1 MSSRADKAAVGLG
14 AAALLMAASGLL
26 SRLLGYGREILLA
39 YFVGVGRES
48 DAYFAA
54 FVLPDLLNYLIAG
67 GALSIAF
74 LPIYAQAREREGEE
88 AAARLLATT
97 LGNLGLIV
105 CVATAILWI
114 FADPLIR
121 LQFPE
126 FDAETHALTVE
137 ITRIVAPAQV
147 FFFLGGVIKATLFAR
162 GRFGAA
168 ALAPLIYN
176 LGIILGGV
184 LLYGRF
190 GIHGFAW
197 GVLVGAA
204 AGPFLAPFLDS
215 RRDGRPGVRIA
226 LLDPGF
232 RRYLWVA
239 APLMFGQS
247 LLTVDEWFDKW
258 FGALIQP
265 GAVAW
270 LSYARKLMLIPVAVV
285 GQAIATAALPTLTR
299 LFEQK
304 RNEELAETVERT
316 LRAALGLAIVGG
328 AALAAI
334 AEPFV
339 RFAYERGQ
347 WDGSDTVVVASILR
361 ILAFAVPGWIV
372 QQIAV
377 RPFYARGDTWRPMV
391 LGTVVVLAAIPLYW
405 RLSTSFGV
413 EGLAWA
419 GVIGMTV
426 NAVATLLLARK
437 LHGAPRFTPLIV
449 SGVRAGLLA
458 GPAWLAARYSATWL
472 FGSAP
477 NSGALHLPGGTPG
490 ALLQVAIVAGVF
502 ALVTVLL
509 MPFLGDPE
517 LRALLVR
524 RLRIKRW
531 TSRA

>member
-1 MSSRADKAAVGLG
+1 MSKRADKAAVGLG

-39 YFVGVGRES
+39 YFVGVGHES

-74 LPIYAQAREREGEE
+74 LPIYSQALERDGED

-105 CVATAILWI
+105 LVATGLLWV

-126 FDAETHALTVE
+126 FDPETHALTVE

-176 LGIILGGV
+176 LGIIVGGV
-184 LLYGRF
+184 LLYPKF

-204 AGPFLAPFLDS
+204 AGPFLAPVLDS
-215 RRDGRPGVRIA
+215 RRDGWPGARIA

-299 LFEQK
+299 LFEQH
-304 RNEELAETVERT
+304 RSDELAQTVERT

-328 AALAAI
+328 AALAAL
-334 AEPFV
+334 ADPFV

-347 WDGSDTVVVASILR
+347 WEGSDTVVVASILR

-377 RPFYARGDTWRPMV
+377 RPFYARGDTWRPMI
-391 LGTVVVLAAIPLYW
+391 LGTVVVLIAIPLYW
-405 RLSTSFGV
+405 GLSTSRGV

-419 GVIGMTV
+419 GVIGMTA
-426 NAVATLLLARK
+426 NAAATLLLARR
-437 LHGAPRFTPLIV
+437 LHQAPRLAPLLN
-449 SGVRAGLLA
+449 SGLRACLVA
-458 GPAWLAARYSATWL
+458 GPAWVATHFFAGWA
-472 FGSAP
+472 FG
-477 NSGALHLPGGTPG
+477 GAGGAVAVELPGGTAG
-490 ALLQVAIVAGVF
+490 ALLEVVSMGAVFAIVTF
-502 ALVTVLL
+502 ALL
-509 MPFLGDPE
+509 PFLGDPE
-517 LRALLVR
+517 LRSLLAR
-524 RLRIKRW
+524 RLRIGR
-531 TSRA
+531 SRA